1 MSELNMNDYI
11 ADLKLLSTR
20 IVFGFDDSNDQIA
33 MLKKLI
39 TNCTT
44 DHAPIKKVKS
54 TRPPAPWMKDPE
66 LVTAKKHLEHLRSL
80 ESANW
85 MTVPLTTDSQKLDGR
100 S

>member
-1 MSELNMNDYI
+1 MKSQITTHLVEFSTSKRNATNLVTNMSELNMNDYI

-44 DHAPIKKVKS
+44 EHAPIKKVKS
-54 TRPPAPWMKDPE
+54 TRPPAPWI
-66 LVTAKKHLEHLRSL
+66 RIQS
-80 ESANW
+80 
-85 MTVPLTTDSQKLDGR
+85 
-100 S
+100 

>member
-11 ADLKLLSTR
+11 ADLKLISTR

-33 MLKKLI
+33 MIKTLL

-54 TRPPAPWMKDPE
+54 SRPPAPWMKIQ
-66 LVTAKKHLEHLRSL
+66 S
-80 ESANW
+80 
-85 MTVPLTTDSQKLDGR
+85 
-100 S
+100 